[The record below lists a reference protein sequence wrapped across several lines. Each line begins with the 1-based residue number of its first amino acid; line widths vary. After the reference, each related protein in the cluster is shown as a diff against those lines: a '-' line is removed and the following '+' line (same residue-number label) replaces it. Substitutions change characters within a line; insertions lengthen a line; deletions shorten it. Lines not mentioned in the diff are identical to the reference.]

1 MLTRAEKLELL
12 ALDEERSRRAKRRRL
27 FSYTPYPKQLEFH
40 EKGAVDRERLLM
52 AGNQLGKTLS
62 AGFECAMHL
71 TGLYPKPGQIFY
83 PDTQEM
89 REHGIAGRDV
99 YPNGWQGKR
108 FDKPIWMWASS
119 VSGEATCDNPQ
130 RYLVGDPALE
140 ENWGTGA
147 IPGDL
152 IRKNDGSWNVDRA
165 SQPQHALDAVR
176 VKHVSGGTSL
186 CQFKSYSQGREKW
199 QGPSIDLVWLDEE
212 CPLDIYMEGQIMRV
226 LETISHLLTSLGYS
240 NVDTENMV
248 LTIALPRLAHERL
261 NDAINRELHG
271 FEREGKPVDIRDV
284 KDFRWRGCLIELV
297 QREDI

>member
-40 EKGAVDRERLLM
+40 ERGAFDRERLLM
-52 AGNQLGKTLS
+52 AGNQLGKTMS

-83 PDTQEM
+83 PDTAEM
-89 REHGIAGRDV
+89 REVGLAGRDV

-119 VSGEATCDNPQ
+119 VSGEATRDNPQ

-147 IPGDL
+147 IPGEL
-152 IRKNDGSWNVDRA
+152 IRKPDGNWNVDRA

-176 VKHVSGGTSL
+176 VKHISGGTSL

-212 CPLDIYMEGQIMRV
+212 SPLDIYMEALTRTNATGGITMM
-226 LETISHLLTSLGYS
+226 TFTPLLGMSE
-240 NVDTENMV
+240 VV
-248 LTIALPRLAHERL
+248 RLFIHDEADLKE
-261 NDAINRELHG
+261 
-271 FEREGKPVDIRDV
+271 
-284 KDFRWRGCLIELV
+284 
-297 QREDI
+297 